1 MGKRYFKL
9 AFCVTFK
16 IRYKLT
22 RNGKRGTFCCCLKNN
37 TGYIW
42 LQITVVYSMTWP
54 LDRGEGGVDR
64 FVLKQTSL
72 LFICKLCMQ
81 IIHGKV
87 RVTIWRVG

>member
-1 MGKRYFKL
+1 MLLFEKQHWL
-9 AFCVTFK
+9 
-16 IRYKLT
+16 
-22 RNGKRGTFCCCLKNN
+22 
-37 TGYIW
+37 W

-72 LFICKLCMQ
+72 LFICKFCMQ